1 MPSNRDVIDILR
13 EVRRHI
19 PDELIQRYL
28 CAAINRLERI
38 RDNGT
43 IVPRS
48 TKKKKRLTTTRP
60 VT

>member
-38 RDNGT
+38 RDNGR
-43 IVPRS
+43 IFSRS
-48 TKKKKRLTTTRP
+48 A
-60 VT
+60 